1 MLQFDDLDESLRVLQ
16 LQQRIWVAYN
26 FPEQLGQVKASDVMN
41 VLMDDAAVGGALK
54 REGGQYDTQELSGAR
69 AAALARRDK
78 RIVKTH
84 HHGALGAA
92 EEIGELCHALLKLEQ
107 GIRGNG
113 DRAKALRDMAD
124 AVADTIIFLSSLCN
138 TFGLDLQ
145 ETVWGTWRQVRTR
158 DWRRWPDTGRPPA
171 EAEA

>member
-1 MLQFDDLDESLRVLQ
+1 MLNYDDLDLSMRALQ
-16 LQQRIWVAYN
+16 LQQRVWVTHN
-26 FPEQLGQVKASDVMN
+26 FPEQLGEVQASDVMN
-41 VLMDDAAVGGALK
+41 VLMDATSGLK
-54 REGGQYDTQELSGAR
+54 REGGQYDTQDLCVAV
-69 AAALARRDK
+69 ANALRRRDK
-78 RIVKTH
+78 RIVRTH

-145 ETVWGTWRQVRTR
+145 ETVWSTWRQVRTR

-171 EAEA
+171 EAVE